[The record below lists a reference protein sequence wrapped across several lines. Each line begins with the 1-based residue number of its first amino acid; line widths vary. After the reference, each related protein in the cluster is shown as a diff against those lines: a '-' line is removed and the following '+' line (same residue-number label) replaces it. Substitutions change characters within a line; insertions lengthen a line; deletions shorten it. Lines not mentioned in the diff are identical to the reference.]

1 LAKGIRPTW
10 GFARMKMTPEQEA
23 AYALNWNLS
32 RDDLKPDVQVEY
44 DRQLEVRRRQP
55 RHTGPDA
62 VFPALGVQVRGE
74 SVEAYA
80 APFGTGAL
88 GTLAGAEARL
98 TDGSQA
104 WSPGRAVFLPVGLA
118 GLATKTKAAA
128 FVIFAD
134 GTYHETTLNG
144 NAIVRAAQAEAVKFN
159 LMAGA
164 STPAAQQQ
172 DDVAA
177 VLRKLASL
185 HDEGL
190 LTDEEF
196 TAKRAEVIARM

>member
-1 LAKGIRPTW
+1 MAEVLVNV
-10 GFARMKMTPEQEA
+10 GFANMKMTPEQEA
-23 AYALNWNLS
+23 AYSLDFGVS

-44 DRQLEVRRRQP
+44 DRQLEVRRSQG

-62 VFPALGVQVRGE
+62 IFPALGVQVRGE
-74 SVEAYA
+74 SVESYA
-80 APFGTGAL
+80 APFGAPAL
-88 GTLAGAEARL
+88 GPLAGAEARL

-104 WSPGRAVFLPVGLA
+104 WSPGRAMFLPVGLA

-134 GTYHETTLNG
+134 GKYHETALNG
-144 NAIVRAAQAEAVKFN
+144 NAAVRAAQAEAVKFN
-159 LMAGA
+159 LMAG
-164 STPAAQQQ
+164 TPTPPAQQQ

-185 HDEGL
+185 HGEGL

-196 TAKRAEVIARM
+196 AAKRAEIIARI

>member
-1 LAKGIRPTW
+1 
-10 GFARMKMTPEQEA
+10 MKMTPEQEA
-23 AYALNWNLS
+23 AYALKWDLS
-32 RDDLKPDVQVEY
+32 RDGLKPGVQVEY
-44 DRQLEVRRRQP
+44 DRQLEVRRQHRP
-55 RHTGPDA
+55 TGPDA
-62 VFPALGVQVRGE
+62 IFPALGVQVRGE
-74 SVEAYA
+74 SVEAYG
-80 APFGTGAL
+80 APFGVGAL
-88 GTLAGAEARL
+88 GLLAGAEARL

-144 NAIVRAAQAEAVKFN
+144 NAVVRAAQAEAVKFN
-159 LMAGA
+159 LLAGPPA
-164 STPAAQQQ
+164 PAAQE

-185 HDEGL
+185 HGEGL